1 MEKIKIH
8 ELAKKLNVETKVV
21 LETAKKLEIEAKSH
35 LSSITEEESKKIE
48 KMIKGVSK
56 TKSME
61 KKKENN
67 EGPVII
73 RRAVI
78 INDEEE
84 KKEEE
89 RKRKE
94 QARKKDVGFVENKRN
109 KDYNIVYRDKPTKPL
124 TVSELLG
131 INKKKEPEEKKEE
144 VVLKEEVTTTATVE
158 VKEEKVV
165 EEKKQEQPVINNTPK
180 KPVVEN
186 TKPRFENNNR
196 RETQNHYN
204 NNNRN
209 NGNNNFKDRNSYN
222 NNKKPFG
229 NNQRD
234 NNYNKKENFGN
245 NRNGQKRFDD
255 KGGIEKKIKNI
266 MDVEIPIEKDNVIRD
281 FGNKAKDKA
290 KLNRQDE
297 KTSNNKKGNR
307 KGNSNDFDSDKLN
320 DLKRQN
326 KLSNMFDG
334 GEMLDYYD
342 LSTERGRR
350 AKKKNNKQEN
360 RTKQKIFKLTEIT
373 IPEHITVKDLAS
385 EMKITSSD
393 VIKKL
398 LSLGIMATINN
409 EVDFDTAYLIAQEYG
424 INATLKNVVTDEDI
438 LIDETED
445 REEDLKPRPPVIVV
459 MGHVDHGKTSLLD
472 AIRSTNVIE
481 GESGGITQHIG
492 AYQVKINDRDITFL
506 DTPGH
511 EAFTSMRAR
520 GAMITDIAILVV
532 AANDGVMPQTVEA
545 INHAKAAEIPIIVAV
560 NKMDLPDANFEKV
573 QQELMKYELVP
584 EAWGG
589 DTIYV
594 PISAKKGEG
603 IDNLLEMVLLEAD
616 VLELKA
622 NPTKQAKGTVIEAR
636 LDKTKG
642 PVATMLVQRGKLDV
656 GDTIIVGSSI
666 GRIRT
671 MVSDKGKKVK
681 SAGPSTPVSIT
692 GLTTVPESGD
702 TFYEVK
708 DERTA
713 KHLIEKRKYEKHQKE
728 INRNTVVTLD
738 DLFNKIE
745 SEHLKQLNL
754 IVKAD
759 VQGSVEALKQSLEK
773 VSNDEV
779 RVKVIHSNVGGVT
792 ESDVTLAK
800 VSGAIIIAFNVR
812 PEVIAKTIADKE
824 GVEIKQ
830 YSVIY
835 DAIND
840 VESAMKGML
849 DPVFKEVVIG
859 TAEIRQTFKISNVGT
874 IAGSYVLTGKLSR
887 NAGIRVI
894 RDNIVL
900 HDGKLVSLKR
910 FKDDVKEVDKG
921 YECGL
926 QIEGFNDLKEG
937 DQLEVYVMEQV
948 K

>member
-1 MEKIKIH
+1 
-8 ELAKKLNVETKVV
+8 
-21 LETAKKLEIEAKSH
+21 
-35 LSSITEEESKKIE
+35 
-48 KMIKGVSK
+48 
-56 TKSME
+56 ME
-61 KKKENN
+61 KKKNN
-67 EGPVII
+67 NDEPVII

-78 INDEEE
+78 INNDEE
-84 KKEEE
+84 KKEPE
-89 RKRKE
+89 KNKKKE
-94 QARKKDVGFVENKRN
+94 VGFIEKKRN

-131 INKKKEPEEKKEE
+131 IAKKKKELEKVEEKEEKKEE
-144 VVLKEEVTTTATVE
+144 IPEIEK
-158 VKEEKVV
+158 KEEKVSEV
-165 EEKKQEQPVINNTPK
+165 KTETSTNDVQNQTVNNDG
-180 KPVVEN
+180 N
-186 TKPRFENNNR
+186 
-196 RETQNHYN
+196 ETQKPYMRQNTGRDN
-204 NNNRN
+204 RDNRN
-209 NGNNNFKDRNSYN
+209 NNNNNFKKPFNRDNKSGSNRFEGNQRRPN
-222 NNKKPFG
+222 HGIDKKP
-229 NNQRD
+229 QATL
-234 NNYNKKENFGN
+234 
-245 NRNGQKRFDD
+245 
-255 KGGIEKKIKNI
+255 
-266 MDVEIPIEKDNVIRD
+266 DVDIPMEKDNVIRD

-290 KLNRQDE
+290 KATRQEE
-297 KTSNNKKGNR
+297 KTNNANKKQNR
-307 KGNSNDFDSDKLN
+307 RNSDREIDSDKLN

-326 KLSNMFDG
+326 KLSNMFEKGD
-334 GEMLDYYD
+334 MLDYYD

-350 AKKKNNKQEN
+350 GKKKNNKQEN
-360 RTKQKIFKLTEIT
+360 RNKQKIFKLTEIT
-373 IPEHITVKDLAS
+373 IPENISVKDLAA
-385 EMKITSSD
+385 EMKITSTD

-398 LSLGIMATINN
+398 LNLGIMATINN
-409 EVDFDTAYLIAQEYG
+409 QLDFDTAFLVAQEYG
-424 INATLKNVVTDEDI
+424 INATKKNIVTDEDI

-445 REEDLKPRPPVIVV
+445 KEEELKPRPPVIVV

-532 AANDGVMPQTVEA
+532 AANDGVMPQTIEA
-545 INHAKAAEIPIIVAV
+545 INHAKAANIPIIVAV
-560 NKMDLPDANFEKV
+560 NKMDLPDANIDKV
-573 QQELMKYELVP
+573 KQELMKYELVP
-584 EAWGG
+584 EEWGG
-589 DTIYV
+589 DTIFV
-594 PISAKKGEG
+594 PISAKKKQG
-603 IDNLLEMVLLEAD
+603 IDELLEMVLLEAD

-642 PVATMLVQRGKLDV
+642 PVATMLVQRGRLDV
-656 GDTIIVGSSI
+656 GDTIIVGSTI

-671 MVSDKGKKVK
+671 MVNDKGKKIK
-681 SAGPSTPVSIT
+681 SAGPSMPVSIT
-692 GLTTVPESGD
+692 GLTEVPESGD

-708 DERTA
+708 DEKTA
-713 KHLIEKRKYEKHQKE
+713 KHLIERRKAEKHEKA
-728 INRNTVVTLD
+728 ISVNTIVTLD
-738 DLFNKIE
+738 DLFNRIE
-745 SEHLKQLNL
+745 SENLKQLNL

-773 VSNDEV
+773 LSNSEV

-800 VSGAIIIAFNVR
+800 VSSAIIIAFNVR
-812 PEVIAKTIADKE
+812 PEVIAKTIAEKD
-824 GVEIKQ
+824 GVQIKQ

-840 VESAMKGML
+840 VEAAMKGML
-849 DPVFKEVVIG
+849 DPVFEEKVIG

-874 IAGSYVLTGKLSR
+874 IAGSYVLTGKISR

-894 RDNIVL
+894 RDNIVI
-900 HDGKLVSLKR
+900 HDGKLISLKR

-926 QIEGFNDLKEG
+926 QIADFNDLKEG
-937 DQLEVYVMEQV
+937 DQLEIYVMEEV
-948 K
+948 KK

>member
-1 MEKIKIH
+1 MF
-8 ELAKKLNVETKVV
+8 
-21 LETAKKLEIEAKSH
+21 
-35 LSSITEEESKKIE
+35 
-48 KMIKGVSK
+48 
-56 TKSME
+56 
-61 KKKENN
+61 N
-67 EGPVII
+67 E
-73 RRAVI
+73 
-78 INDEEE
+78 
-84 KKEEE
+84 
-89 RKRKE
+89 
-94 QARKKDVGFVENKRN
+94 
-109 KDYNIVYRDKPTKPL
+109 
-124 TVSELLG
+124 
-131 INKKKEPEEKKEE
+131 
-144 VVLKEEVTTTATVE
+144 
-158 VKEEKVV
+158 
-165 EEKKQEQPVINNTPK
+165 
-180 KPVVEN
+180 
-186 TKPRFENNNR
+186 
-196 RETQNHYN
+196 
-204 NNNRN
+204 
-209 NGNNNFKDRNSYN
+209 
-222 NNKKPFG
+222 
-229 NNQRD
+229 
-234 NNYNKKENFGN
+234 
-245 NRNGQKRFDD
+245 
-255 KGGIEKKIKNI
+255 
-266 MDVEIPIEKDNVIRD
+266 
-281 FGNKAKDKA
+281 
-290 KLNRQDE
+290 
-297 KTSNNKKGNR
+297 
-307 KGNSNDFDSDKLN
+307 
-320 DLKRQN
+320 
-326 KLSNMFDG
+326 

-350 AKKKNNKQEN
+350 GKKKNQKQEN
-360 RTKQKIFKLTEIT
+360 RNKQKIFKLTEIA
-373 IPEHITVKDLAS
+373 IPDTITVKDLS
-385 EMKITSSD
+385 VEMKITSSD

-398 LSLGIMATINN
+398 LNLGIMATINN

-424 INATLKNVVTDEDI
+424 INVTKKNIITDEDR

-520 GAMITDIAILVV
+520 GAQITDIAILVV

-545 INHAKAAEIPIIVAV
+545 INHAKAANIPIIVAV

-584 EAWGG
+584 EVWGG

-594 PISAKKGEG
+594 PISAKKREG

-636 LDKTKG
+636 LDKSRG

-671 MVSDKGKKVK
+671 MQNDKGKKVK
-681 SAGPSTPVSIT
+681 FAGPSMPVEIT
-692 GLTTVPESGD
+692 GLTTVPQSGD

-713 KHLIEKRKYEKHQKE
+713 KHLIEKRRYEEKE
-728 INRNTVVTLD
+728 KEFSKASVVTLD
-738 DLFNKIE
+738 DLFSKIE
-745 SEHLKQLNL
+745 SENLKQLNL

-792 ESDVTLAK
+792 ETDVTLAK
-800 VSGAIIIAFNVR
+800 VSNAIIIAFNVR

-840 VESAMKGML
+840 VEAAMKGML

-859 TAEIRQTFKISNVGT
+859 TAEVRQTFKVSNVGT
-874 IAGSYVLTGKLSR
+874 IAGSYVLTGKVSR

-926 QIEGFNDLKEG
+926 QIEGYNDLKEG
-937 DQLEVYVMEQV
+937 DTLEVYIMEEV